1 MTNII
6 DYIKWRGDLDLQ
18 IDPFNDIDG
27 LILSELAYVDFDKI
41 VPAFLS
47 KESRSLEDV
56 ANDFFNLNDLD
67 KLMDEFSFI
76 KDAIILLKIAAKSKR
91 YKNIL
96 LSDYLNE
103 LDYQAVKQFAAITFQ
118 LPDSSIYVAFRG
130 TDDMILGWKEDFMMT
145 YTMPIS
151 SQIRAKEYLSAIA
164 SSFS

>member
-1 MTNII
+1 MANII

-18 IDPFNDIDG
+18 IDPFSDIDG

-96 LSDYLNE
+96 LSDKN
-103 LDYQAVKQFAAITFQ
+103 FFIF
-118 LPDSSIYVAFRG
+118 S
-130 TDDMILGWKEDFMMT
+130 KEIHI
-145 YTMPIS
+145 P
-151 SQIRAKEYLSAIA
+151 
-164 SSFS
+164 